1 MVKLS
6 AHVGYLISYTVL
18 DFFFSAVNVISESN
32 EIGN

>member
-6 AHVGYLISYTVL
+6 VRVGYLISYIVL
-18 DFFFSAVNVISESN
+18 DFFPAANVINESN